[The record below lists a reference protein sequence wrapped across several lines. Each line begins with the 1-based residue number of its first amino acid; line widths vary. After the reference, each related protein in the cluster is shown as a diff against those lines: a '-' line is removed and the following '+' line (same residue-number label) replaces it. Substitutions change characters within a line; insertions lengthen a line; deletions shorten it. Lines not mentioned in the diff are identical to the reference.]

1 MYLDLI
7 SPYDNLSINLKL
19 ASLMNLNCAVYWA
32 ELLNVYSRVVK
43 KKLDETLENDGFFDL
58 DRTYVERRTT
68 LPAETQ
74 LECDAAFAKLGV
86 LTSDENDPNRIKLD
100 VKKAISII
108 VEDDLSEIREIRK
121 KTKLNRNDEKLA
133 KRNGM
138 YQALCRRLTEQDKD
152 ALEALKR
159 WIGAML
165 DAKKPMNG
173 TVVAVFQNALDSY
186 TQDPK
191 IKAQIADIAAI
202 HAWPDFAWARD
213 CFEKSYKNR
222 NDSAIRRIM
231 AADVDMSSGF

>member
-58 DRTYVERRTT
+58 DRAYVERRTT
-68 LPAETQ
+68 LSAETQ
-74 LECDAAFAKLGV
+74 LECDAAFAKLEI